1 MIKISQLLFSLYYLT
16 VAEVE
21 QKFNLGMVALFK
33 ARSTKNNSTSMQ

>member
-21 QKFNLGMVALFK
+21 QKFNSGYGCFV
-33 ARSTKNNSTSMQ
+33 